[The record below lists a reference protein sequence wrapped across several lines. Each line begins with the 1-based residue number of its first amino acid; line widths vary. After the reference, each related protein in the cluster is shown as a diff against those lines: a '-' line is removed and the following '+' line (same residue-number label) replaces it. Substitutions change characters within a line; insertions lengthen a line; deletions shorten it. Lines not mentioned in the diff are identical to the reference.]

1 MSRRYQEI
9 LSELTNRASKKSRIS
24 GKQLLSLI
32 REFCFY
38 ATLPSDKQWVSS
50 VTQIVKG
57 TADSDT
63 DYKILRTC
71 LYLVVSSLLHDNWK
85 NNEKERTSLL
95 AEVINIVKAEMR
107 EMSGSKASFLCR
119 TYGSLLAST
128 PVKNSSNLST
138 VAEALNNLKQSI
150 GGEKQKYTES
160 EFQIWSGMLSALL
173 RIVDGH
179 TRLGTFF
186 IPANCIDPI
195 FAAASST
202 DSSVARHGSALLL
215 QAASFPNGE
224 NKVESYGLAI
234 KIINTFQPSQRAL
247 NLIDPLSSSR
257 ILQTIAALSI
267 RKGVEESIILELNLI
282 AFKVLQHPR

>member
-38 ATLPSDKQWVSS
+38 ASLPSDRQWVSS
-50 VTQIVKG
+50 VLQIVKG
-57 TADSDT
+57 TAESDT

-71 LYLVVSSLLHDNWK
+71 LYLVVSSLLHDDWK

-95 AEVINIVKAEMR
+95 AELINVVKTEMR

-119 TYGSLLAST
+119 TYGSLLASA
-128 PVKNSSNLST
+128 PVKSSASLTT
-138 VAEALNNLKQSI
+138 VAEALNNLKQSTA
-150 GGEKQKYTES
+150 GEKQKFNES
-160 EFQIWSGMLSALL
+160 EVQIWTGMLSALL

-179 TRLGTFF
+179 TRQGTFF

-195 FAAASST
+195 FAAASSADT
-202 DSSVARHGSALLL
+202 SVARHGSALLL
-215 QAASFPNGE
+215 QAASHPNGE

-234 KIINTFQPSQRAL
+234 KVVSSFQTSQRAL

-257 ILQTIAALSI
+257 ILQTIAALSL
-267 RKGVEESIILELNLI
+267 RKGVDDSLILELNLC
-282 AFKVLQHPR
+282 AFIMLQHPR

>member
-1 MSRRYQEI
+1 MSKRYQEI

-24 GKQLLSLI
+24 GKQLLSLV

-38 ATLPSDKQWVSS
+38 SSLPSDKQWVSS

-71 LYLVVSSLLHDNWK
+71 LYLVVSSLLHDDWN
-85 NNEKERTSLL
+85 NNEKERASLL
-95 AEVINIVKAEMR
+95 SEVINVVKTEMR

-119 TYGSLLAST
+119 TYGSLLASAPT
-128 PVKNSSNLST
+128 KNSVSLST
-138 VAEALNNLKQSI
+138 VAEALANLKQST

-160 EFQIWSGMLSALL
+160 ELQIWCGMLSALL

-195 FAAASST
+195 FVAASSA
-202 DSSVARHGSALLL
+202 DSAVARHGSALLL
-215 QAASFPNGE
+215 QAALPPYGE
-224 NKVESYGLAI
+224 NKEESYGLAM
-234 KIINTFQPSQRAL
+234 KIISTFQPSQRAL
-247 NLIDPLSSSR
+247 NLVDPLSSSR
-257 ILQTIAALSI
+257 ILQTIAALSL
-267 RKGVEESIILELNLI
+267 RKGVEESLILELNLN